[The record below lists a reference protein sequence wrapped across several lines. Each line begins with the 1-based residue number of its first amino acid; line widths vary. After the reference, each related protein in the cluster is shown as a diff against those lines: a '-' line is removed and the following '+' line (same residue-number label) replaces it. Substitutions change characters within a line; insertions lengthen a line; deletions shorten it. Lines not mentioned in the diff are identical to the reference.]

1 MPKTIPIE
9 IKDEQWQRWCHLDR
23 FFEDLTR
30 TKVFSK
36 QKDLFVYVEDIE
48 CEDHICLCA
57 GRGCGKT
64 WSLAVV
70 ALWYAFVL
78 AHTLNE
84 PMAVAVLAGSKD
96 ESQRLFTYMRRILK
110 GHKELDQYIAEN
122 LKGGLRFTRDYIEF
136 KDGSTIE
143 ALPCSMTG
151 VCGPRANLLIIDEA
165 GLEEF
170 KEDVKNESFE
180 IITGQNKGR
189 IIMASTPYYY
199 RSPFVN
205 VYLTKQGWRKV
216 NWSQEDCPWIK
227 KTEIERKRKD
237 YTEVEFK
244 IRIQGIP
251 TPQEGKMF
259 EPTKLRLVLKDP
271 TEIHYSDYSRIVAG
285 LDWGQNISETALSII
300 DINPVDK
307 KVRVVTTWVSTNPD
321 HSEIIPS
328 IVQLL
333 TQNQVTSLVM
343 DAQPPNACA
352 MMRKALKFINIQVR
366 DQAFTHGRGDA
377 MYHNLKR
384 LIEKELIEIP
394 HVYTGQMNT
403 LAEQLREM
411 QWEKNVKVRTDLVDA
426 LALACSEEGGY
437 EVFRTEETKNNMKD
451 QMEAWKKAMA
461 SSKDINIV
469 PENKPVEEEEEF
481 EYPKELQGDLDEK
494 IWWMDPT
501 FDELRIMTR
510 REARG
515 IFKNQSGK
523 KRQFVRGPR
532 GEKV

>member
-1 MPKTIPIE
+1 MPKVSPVQITE
-9 IKDEQWQRWCHLDR
+9 TQWTRWTHIDN

-30 TKVFSK
+30 TQVFPKEK
-36 QKDLFVYVEDIE
+36 QFFDYVEDIE

-78 AHTLNE
+78 AHVQNT

-170 KEDVKNESFE
+170 KDDVKNESFE
-180 IITGQNKGR
+180 IITGQKHGR

-199 RSPFVN
+199 KSPFVN
-205 VYLTKQGWRKV
+205 VYLAKQGWRKV

-227 KTEIERKRKD
+227 KSEIERKRKD

-251 TPQEGKMF
+251 SPQEGKMF
-259 EPTKLRLVLKDP
+259 EPSKLKKVLFDP
-271 TEIHYSDYSRIVAG
+271 TEIHYSDYSKIIAG
-285 LDWGQNISETALSII
+285 LDWGQNISQTALVII

-307 KVRVVTTWVSTNPD
+307 KVRVVNTWTFSNPD
-321 HSEIIPS
+321 HSELIPTLL
-328 IVQLL
+328 QLL
-333 TQNQVTSLVM
+333 TQNQATKLVM
-343 DAQPPNACA
+343 DVQPANACA
-352 MMRKALKFINIQVR
+352 MLKAKIKTVNVMVR
-366 DQAFTHGRGDA
+366 EQAFTHGRGDA

-384 LIEKELIEIP
+384 LIEKDLMEIP

-403 LAEQLREM
+403 LVEQLREM
-411 QWEKNVKVRTDLVDA
+411 DWEKDPHKRTDLVDA

-437 EVFRTEETKNNMKD
+437 EVYRTEETKNTMKD
-451 QMEAWKKAMA
+451 QMDAWKKAMED
-461 SSKDINIV
+461 SEGIKIV
-469 PENKPVEEEEEF
+469 PDQLTKPQEEEPF
-481 EYPKELQGDLDEK
+481 DYPKELQGNAEDQ
-494 IWWMDPT
+494 IFWTDPN
-501 FDELRIMTR
+501 FGDMRIMTKA
-510 REARG
+510 EARAIYRG
-515 IFKNQSGK
+515 NK
-523 KRQFVRGPR
+523 KHYLTGPR
-532 GEKV
+532 GERI